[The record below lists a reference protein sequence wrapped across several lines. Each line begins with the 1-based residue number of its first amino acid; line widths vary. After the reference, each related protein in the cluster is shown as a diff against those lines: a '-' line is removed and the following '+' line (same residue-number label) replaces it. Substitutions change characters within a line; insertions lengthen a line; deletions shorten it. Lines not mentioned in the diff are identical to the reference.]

1 MIKRELQGLSQD
13 CRNFHQYFQ
22 NIKIDK
28 LFMLAHNTVYQE
40 IFMSMKDYSLLH
52 TYIDCI
58 QCPVVTEQSMYR
70 LCFTFAK
77 TFLVYTVNIEYSIN
91 IKSTC
96 DFAQFYRFSIT
107 GNSISPVKLKCTLI
121 DESKNLIFLV

>member
-22 NIKIDK
+22 NMKIDK

-58 QCPVVTEQSMYR
+58 QCPVVSEQSMYR
-70 LCFTFAK
+70 LCNTFAK
-77 TFLVYTVNIEYSIN
+77 TFLVYTVNIESSIN
-91 IKSTC
+91 IKVPLILPNFT
-96 DFAQFYRFSIT
+96 DFQLQEIQ
-107 GNSISPVKLKCTLI
+107 
-121 DESKNLIFLV
+121 NLVQ